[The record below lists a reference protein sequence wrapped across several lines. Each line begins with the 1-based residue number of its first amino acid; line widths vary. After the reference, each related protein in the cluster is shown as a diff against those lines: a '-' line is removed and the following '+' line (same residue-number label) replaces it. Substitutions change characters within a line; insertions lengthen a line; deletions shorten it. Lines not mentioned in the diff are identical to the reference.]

1 MYNSARLSAP
11 SPSTQTPQT
20 NELWL
25 LNPLTTL
32 HLKQNI
38 YPNATVGHDMSLM

>member
-11 SPSTQTPQT
+11 SPGTQTPQT

-25 LNPLTTL
+25 LNL
-32 HLKQNI
+32 HFKQNI
-38 YPNATVGHDMSLM
+38 YPNATVGHDISLM